1 MHIQM
6 NKRVLFAK
14 QKTSGGSML
23 LLKRKFK
30 IPVIKEDIVGG
41 AMPSNRIVGM
51 ITSRIKPVPSSSMAS
66 SIIGGDIMDFS
77 KSVKRNARKKD
88 DENIKFVY

>member
-14 QKTSGGSML
+14 KKTSGGSML
-23 LLKRKFK
+23 LFKRKFK

-41 AMPSNRIVGM
+41 AMTSNRIVGM
-51 ITSRIKPVPSSSMAS
+51 TSTSMKSPHSSSMAS
-66 SIIGGDIMDFS
+66 SIVGGDYMDF
-77 KSVKRNARKKD
+77 RNR
-88 DENIKFVY
+88 

>member
-1 MHIQM
+1 M

-66 SIIGGDIMDFS
+66 SIVGGDIMDFS
-77 KSVKRNARKKD
+77 KSIKKNARKKE

>member
-1 MHIQM
+1 M

-30 IPVIKEDIVGG
+30 NPVIKEDIVGG
-41 AMPSNRIVGM
+41 AMSSNRIVGM
-51 ITSRIKPVPSSSMAS
+51 ITSRIKSAPSSSMAS
-66 SIIGGDIMDFS
+66 SIVGGDIMDFS
-77 KSVKRNARKKD
+77 KSVKRNARKKE

>member
-1 MHIQM
+1 M

-41 AMPSNRIVGM
+41 AMTSNRIVGNFN
-51 ITSRIKPVPSSSMAS
+51 VH
-66 SIIGGDIMDFS
+66 
-77 KSVKRNARKKD
+77 
-88 DENIKFVY
+88 

>member
-51 ITSRIKPVPSSSMAS
+51 ITSRIKPVPSFSMAS
-66 SIIGGDIMDFS
+66 SIVGGDIMDFS

>member
-1 MHIQM
+1 M

-23 LLKRKFK
+23 LLKLKFK

-41 AMPSNRIVGM
+41 AMSSNRIIGM
-51 ITSRIKPVPSSSMAS
+51 ISSRVKSPPSSSMAS
-66 SIIGGDIMDFS
+66 SIVGGDIMDFS
-77 KSVKRNARKKD
+77 KSIKKNARKKE

>member
-1 MHIQM
+1 MK
-6 NKRVLFAK
+6 KRVLFAK

-41 AMPSNRIVGM
+41 GAMTSNRIVGM
-51 ITSRIKPVPSSSMAS
+51 ITSRVKSPPSSSMAS
-66 SIIGGDIMDFS
+66 IVGSDIMDFS
-77 KSVKRNARKKD
+77 KSVKKNARKKE

>member
-30 IPVIKEDIVGG
+30 IPVIKDIVGG

-66 SIIGGDIMDFS
+66 SIVGGDIMDFS
-77 KSVKRNARKKD
+77 KSVKRNARKKE
-88 DENIKFVY
+88 DENIKFV

>member
-1 MHIQM
+1 
-6 NKRVLFAK
+6 
-14 QKTSGGSML
+14 ML

-41 AMPSNRIVGM
+41 AMTSNRIVGM
-51 ITSRIKPVPSSSMAS
+51 ITSRVKSPPSSSMAS
-66 SIIGGDIMDFS
+66 IVGGDIMDFS
-77 KSVKRNARKKD
+77 KSVKKNARKKE

>member
-1 MHIQM
+1 MK
-6 NKRVLFAK
+6 KRVLFAK

-66 SIIGGDIMDFS
+66 SIVGGDIMDFS
-77 KSVKRNARKKD
+77 KSVKRNRKKE

>member
-66 SIIGGDIMDFS
+66 SIVGGDIMDFS
-77 KSVKRNARKKD
+77 KSVERNRQKED
-88 DENIKFVY
+88 DNIKFVY

>member
-1 MHIQM
+1 M

-41 AMPSNRIVGM
+41 AMTSNRIVGM
-51 ITSRIKPVPSSSMAS
+51 ISSRVKSPPSSSMAS
-66 SIIGGDIMDFS
+66 SIVGGDIMDFS
-77 KSVKRNARKKD
+77 KSVKRNARKKE

>member
-1 MHIQM
+1 
-6 NKRVLFAK
+6 
-14 QKTSGGSML
+14 ML

-66 SIIGGDIMDFS
+66 IVGGDIMDFS
-77 KSVKRNARKKD
+77 KSVKRNARKKE
-88 DENIKFVY
+88 DENIKIVY

>member
-1 MHIQM
+1 M

-23 LLKRKFK
+23 LLKRIK

-41 AMPSNRIVGM
+41 AMSSNRIVGM

-66 SIIGGDIMDFS
+66 SIVGGDIMDFS
-77 KSVKRNARKKD
+77 KSVKRNARKKE

>member
-1 MHIQM
+1 M

-30 IPVIKEDIVGG
+30 IPVIKEDIMGG
-41 AMPSNRIVGM
+41 AMTSNRIVGM
-51 ITSRIKPVPSSSMAS
+51 TSTRMKPVPSFSMAS
-66 SIIGGDIMDFS
+66 SIVGGDIMDFS

>member
-1 MHIQM
+1 M

-66 SIIGGDIMDFS
+66 SIVGGDIMDFS
-77 KSVKRNARKKD
+77 KSVKRNARKKE